1 MVPAT
6 PPRSRNKSE
15 KQVML
20 EAPRGDQVPMSPQR
34 LHTQPAIPVTPG
46 SVGAKPSSLPFNRLK
61 SPRRRAS
68 PIRGLRTPE
77 YTPAKGSESVRKK
90 LDFGDYQQ
98 EFRNVGRVLFPDDNN
113 SGSSERFQS
122 GFLAPPSL
130 KPATALQ
137 NAPKLL
143 APEFSS
149 ITKDPLD
156 TAKRTIPEIYSDTWE
171 TEEIEN
177 FPTRKEA
184 KQTPGTPS
192 DKIVT
197 FELAK
202 DWNNNSGSCI
212 SSDEEADEPVIKSKA
227 LENPFDSGSTPSEE
241 TRRRRKE
248 LLIQEYPALEN
259 TIQYVDRRGKV
270 VKERTLSPQEQE
282 RFRPRMLF
290 ADKLD
295 KGTGNQ
301 D

>member
-15 KQVML
+15 KPVML
-20 EAPRGDQVPMSPQR
+20 EPPRGDLPPMSPHR
-34 LHTQPAIPVTPG
+34 FHTQPSVPVTPG

-61 SPRRRAS
+61 SPRRRSS

-77 YTPAKGSESVRKK
+77 YTPIKPSESARKK
-90 LDFGDYQQ
+90 LDFGENQQ
-98 EFRNVGRVLFPDDNN
+98 EFRNVGRVLFPESS

-122 GFLAPPSL
+122 GFLAPPTKPSSL
-130 KPATALQ
+130 Q
-137 NAPKLL
+137 CAPKLL
-143 APEFSS
+143 PPDFSS
-149 ITKDPLD
+149 IMQDPLD
-156 TAKRTIPEIYSDTWE
+156 TSKRAIPEIYADTWE
-171 TEEIEN
+171 MDQSSDD
-177 FPTRKEA
+177 FPRKEA

-192 DKIVT
+192 DKVVT

-212 SSDEEADEPVIKSKA
+212 SSDEEAEETMIKSKT
-227 LENPFDSGSTPSEE
+227 LENPFDSGSVPSEE

-248 LLIQEYPALEN
+248 QLIQEYPELGSS
-259 TIQYVDRRGKV
+259 IQYVDKRGKV
-270 VKERTLSPQEQE
+270 VKERTLSPEEQE

-290 ADKLD
+290 ADKQD
-295 KGTGNQ
+295 KGNRNQ